1 MPSPINSDQSGF
13 IKSGLA
19 ANILRCLLY
28 ITDAATE
35 SKTPMSVFYLDAMK
49 TLRLNKIEH
58 WWKCFHTWSFL
69 WSVLEARVK
78 VSYSNPSAQMLTGQT
93 YSSLLPVSMSSCQVC
108 LSPALFVLSL
118 EPIAQSIRQS
128 NMVYHISIHN
138 TQHQYQHQH

>member
-1 MPSPINSDQSGF
+1 MLKLPSFLTYFKKKDKDLNECASYHPLSLPYSDLKNFAKILAHRLEYHMPSPINSDQSGF

-58 WWKCFHTWSFL
+58 
-69 WSVLEARVK
+69 
-78 VSYSNPSAQMLTGQT
+78 
-93 YSSLLPVSMSSCQVC
+93 
-108 LSPALFVLSL
+108 
-118 EPIAQSIRQS
+118 
-128 NMVYHISIHN
+128 
-138 TQHQYQHQH
+138 